1 MITERGHIM
10 KEIINEL
17 TVEELSLLEDE
28 IKSELIIRFRETNF
42 EEFLD
47 DICFDESGKFI
58 CRHCDSSNTLKAGI
72 NATEKQRYKCNDCGK
87 IMIKTTGMITFSSK
101 KGFNQWVLYLESLLN
116 GDTIETSAEKAN
128 ISLRTSFR
136 WRHKIMYALNT
147 LMNKEVL
154 SDTVTV
160 DETLFPVVYKNKN
173 IPRDETVAKKRG
185 MSNQKINVTC
195 AIDSNN
201 NIVLK
206 VIDRGRVKADS
217 LINAYSGLIK
227 KDSIVVSDSLR
238 SYHKLMDYLE
248 IDWKKIPS
256 KKKSL
261 GEFTLDP
268 VNRLHASLKD
278 FIYKYKGIS
287 IKYLQGYLALFSYQR
302 SHKKHFDRFNLLE
315 MVSQIFCIKSHIRCY
330 KLDASDEIY

>member
-1 MITERGHIM
+1 M
-10 KEIINEL
+10 KEFINEL

-28 IKSELIIRFRETNF
+28 VKSELISRFRETNF

-47 DICFDESGKFI
+47 DICFDENDKFI
-58 CRHCDSSNTLKAGI
+58 CRHCDGTNTIKAGI
-72 NATEKQRYKCNDCGK
+72 NATGKQRFKCNDCGK

-101 KGFNQWVLYLESLLN
+101 KGFDQWVLYLESLLN
-116 GDTIETSAEKAN
+116 GDTIEISAEKAN
-128 ISLRTSFR
+128 ISERTSFR

-147 LMNKEVL
+147 LMNNKVL
-154 SDTVTV
+154 SDTITV

-173 IPRDETVAKKRG
+173 IPRNETIAKKRG
-185 MSNQKINVTC
+185 MSDQKINVTC
-195 AIDSNN
+195 AIDSNG
-201 NIVLK
+201 NIILK
-206 VIDRGRVKADS
+206 VVDRGRVKADS
-217 LINAYSGLIK
+217 LIDAYDGLIK

-238 SYHKLMDYLE
+238 SYHKLMDYLK

-287 IKYLQGYLALFSYQR
+287 IKYLQGYLALFYYQR
-302 SHKKHFDRFNLLE
+302 SHKKHYERFNLLQ
-315 MVSQIFCIKSHIRCY
+315 MVGQIFCIKSHIRCNT
-330 KLDASDEIY
+330 LDTYEEIY